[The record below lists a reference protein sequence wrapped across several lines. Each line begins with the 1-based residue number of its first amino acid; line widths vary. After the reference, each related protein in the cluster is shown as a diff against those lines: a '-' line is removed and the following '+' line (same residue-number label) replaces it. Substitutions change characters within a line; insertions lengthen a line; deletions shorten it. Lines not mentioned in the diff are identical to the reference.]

1 VAAKLYAADRRTDYN
16 IPAAFLPRASSARA
30 RRTPD
35 SNIARSILEAAFYL
49 PARKVWAAAEKGKLH
64 AVSPEKNGA
73 PVKLAGLCAHVFSV
87 SRKMSA
93 ISCGPLPTQISPEMD
108 RIERRF
114 GNIRKIF

>member
-73 PVKLAGLCAHVFSV
+73 PVKLAGLCAHAFSV

>member
-49 PARKVWAAAEKGKLH
+49 PARKVWAAAEKGEPACRFAQKKQC
-64 AVSPEKNGA
+64 A
-73 PVKLAGLCAHVFSV
+73 VKLAGLCADASSV

-108 RIERRF
+108 RIEWRF
-114 GNIRKIF
+114 